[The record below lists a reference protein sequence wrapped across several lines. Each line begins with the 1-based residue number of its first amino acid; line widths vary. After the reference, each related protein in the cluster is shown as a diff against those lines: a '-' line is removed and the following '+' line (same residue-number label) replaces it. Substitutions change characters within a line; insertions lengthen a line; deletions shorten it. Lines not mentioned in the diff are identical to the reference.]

1 MHTLDIDQLR
11 TFLAVE
17 RTGSFTRAGD
27 MVAKTQSAVSVQ
39 IKKLET
45 QLGRRLFT
53 RGKGR
58 VEITPEGR
66 RLLPHARTIVETS
79 AEALAAFDEEA
90 LTGAV
95 ALGTADDY
103 AERYLPA
110 IMAGFSEQN
119 PLVEIS
125 VLCASTH
132 MLQGHIEAGDLDVAI
147 VTHDEVDRASEVL
160 RTEPLFWVTSKRH
173 QTHEEAVL
181 PLALGSIYCSW
192 RKQALHRLERM
203 GRPHKLLY
211 ASSSATVVSSAVL
224 AGLAVSVLPESAV
237 RPEMRVLSERDGF
250 PALSPCHIGV
260 IHGERENDPVVRALM
275 EHIRRSLEVLAPRE
289 MTDRPEDV
297 PLSSLMEIAGRRLP
311 KGRTSAN

>member
-1 MHTLDIDQLR
+1 MHPLDIDQLR
-11 TFLAVE
+11 TFLAIE
-17 RTGSFTRAGD
+17 RSGSFTKAGD
-27 MVAKTQSAVSVQ
+27 AVAKTQSAVSMQ
-39 IKKLET
+39 IKKLEL
-45 QLGRRLFT
+45 QLGVRLFT
-53 RGKGR
+53 RGKGSVR
-58 VEITPEGR
+58 ITPEGR

-79 AEALAAFDEEA
+79 AAAVAAFDEQA
-90 LTGAV
+90 LSGAV

-173 QTHEEAVL
+173 DTHREAVL
-181 PLALGSIYCSW
+181 PLALGSVYCSW

-203 GRPHKLLY
+203 GRAHKLLY

-237 RPEMRVLSERDGF
+237 RPEMRVLGERDGF
-250 PALSPCHIGV
+250 PPLSPCHIGIV
-260 IHGERENDPVVRALM
+260 FGERENDPVVKALV
-275 EHIRRSLEVLAPRE
+275 EHIRNSLEVLAPRE
-289 MTDRPEDV
+289 MTDRPENV
-297 PLSSLMEIAGRRLP
+297 PLTALMEIAGGRLP
-311 KGRTSAN
+311 NGAKRAT